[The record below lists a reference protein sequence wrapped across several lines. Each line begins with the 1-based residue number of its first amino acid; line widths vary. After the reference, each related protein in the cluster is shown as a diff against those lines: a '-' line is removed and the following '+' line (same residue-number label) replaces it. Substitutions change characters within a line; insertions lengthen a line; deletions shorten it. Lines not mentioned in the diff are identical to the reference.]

1 MDYPSSQKTDVP
13 TLEQL
18 YNSLEEDFDIFSEE
32 VKHQILVGVVRQN
45 VVSGNVDILIN
56 SPKAKTL
63 KALAKFSND
72 TLLEE
77 GRRPKRC
84 YKTCC

>member
-18 YNSLEEDFDIFSEE
+18 YNSLEEDFDIFSEDL
-32 VKHQILVGVVRQN
+32 KHQILAGVVRQN
-45 VVSGNVDILIN
+45 VVYGNNDILIN

-63 KALAKFSND
+63 KALVKFSND

-77 GRRPKRC
+77 ERIPKRC
-84 YKTCC
+84 FKTCC